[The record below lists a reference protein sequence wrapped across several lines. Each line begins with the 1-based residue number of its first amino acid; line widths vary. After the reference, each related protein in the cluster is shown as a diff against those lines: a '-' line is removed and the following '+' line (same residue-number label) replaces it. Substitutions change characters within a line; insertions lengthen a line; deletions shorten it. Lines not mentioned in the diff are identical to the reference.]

1 MAQPS
6 RRRAILALAAAC
18 LALAGIGA
26 YGRYAV
32 LDEGHFADR
41 AASALASDEVDEE
54 IGARVGAEIVTDH
67 PRLAPAQAALED
79 AVADRV
85 ARDPAFRAEFRA
97 ATVRLHRAVFA
108 DANAD
113 ASLVLRGSGAAV
125 RRGMADRMHVP
136 LSDVPSFED
145 LKLLSIGGNR
155 REHALRELAPS
166 ARDLAL
172 RLTIGF
178 GIAGLGL
185 LAVGFARAPDRR
197 SGTWS
202 AALAVAAAG
211 GLVAAG
217 LTAALDVVLTHFD
230 TGFGDAVVRQIWS
243 AYLGDLR
250 TWALSAAA
258 AGLVVAAAAGGPRL
272 SLERLG
278 GPRTR
283 LGRLARAAALLVLA
297 AVAVLMPELL
307 LHVGLIALAGA
318 FVYVAAGDILR
329 ALSGGRDDRRLEPEL
344 PEHHERVPVDRA
356 LDDEPVLVA
365 GGDDRSVGLGPAP
378 GRR

>member
-1 MAQPS
+1 MAPTS
-6 RRRAILALAAAC
+6 RRWAILALATLF

-26 YGRYAV
+26 YGRHVV
-32 LDEGHFADR
+32 LDEGQFADR
-41 AASALASDEVDEE
+41 AAGALASDEIDEE
-54 IGARVGAEIVTDH
+54 IGARVAKDIVTDH
-67 PRLAPAQAALED
+67 PRLASGQVALED

-85 ARDPAFRAEFRA
+85 ARDPAFRAEFRS
-97 ATVRLHRAVFA
+97 ATVRLHRALFTDA
-108 DANAD
+108 DAD

-125 RRGMADRMHVP
+125 RRGMADRLHVP

-145 LKLLSIGGNR
+145 LTLLSIGGNR
-155 REHALRELAPS
+155 REHALRELAPP

-178 GIAGLGL
+178 AIVGLGL
-185 LAVGFARAPDRR
+185 LALGFARAPDRR
-197 SGTWS
+197 TGAWS
-202 AALAVAAAG
+202 AGLAVAAAG

-230 TGFGDAVVRQIWS
+230 TGFGDAVVRQIWN

-250 TWALSAAA
+250 MWSLGVAA
-258 AGLVVAAAAGGPRL
+258 AGLVAAAVAGGPRL
-272 SLERLG
+272 SLDVR
-278 GPRTR
+278 PRTR

-297 AVAVLMPELL
+297 VAAIQVPELL
-307 LHVGLIALAGA
+307 LHVGLLTLAGA

-329 ALSGGRDDRRLEPEL
+329 ALSGGRGDGRLEPEL

-356 LDDEPVLVA
+356 FDHEPVLVA